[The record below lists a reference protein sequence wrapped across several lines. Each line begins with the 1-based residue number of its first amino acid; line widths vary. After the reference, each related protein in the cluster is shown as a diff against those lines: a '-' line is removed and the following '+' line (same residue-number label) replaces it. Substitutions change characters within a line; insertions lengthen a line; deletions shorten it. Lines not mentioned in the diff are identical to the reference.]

1 MKYFKKIKT
10 FLKYRALLL
19 QQRLDIKKAFDD
31 SRKIGLTLMGTGFLG
46 IVLEKSGVLPGIF
59 ILLLGLY
66 LWYLGIT
73 KRE

>member
-10 FLKYRALLL
+10 FLKYQALLL
-19 QQRLDIKKAFDD
+19 QQQLDIKKAFDD
-31 SRKIGLTLMGTGFLG
+31 SRKIGLTLMGAGFLG
-46 IVLEKSGVLPGIF
+46 IVIEKSGVLPGLF